1 MGPGMGG
8 GGGGE
13 RPGRPRRFGPSCN
26 FRLSHQSRCVVH
38 LYPPEGNQDMMYV
51 APSPIQQREI
61 RSMDC
66 DMAPRLSKPEDENL
80 NFQISH
86 GLTTSEAE
94 QLLKAWG
101 RNTLLDRKPVW
112 SIIQETV

>member
-1 MGPGMGG
+1 
-8 GGGGE
+8 
-13 RPGRPRRFGPSCN
+13 
-26 FRLSHQSRCVVH
+26 
-38 LYPPEGNQDMMYV
+38 
-51 APSPIQQREI
+51 
-61 RSMDC
+61 MDC